1 MGLIEAAPR
10 GAPLLGHPR
19 VRGEEQAM
27 QRFAKR
33 GWCSAAGWGV
43 LLLTL
48 TASSGCA
55 NRDKTV
61 MRRVQEGE
69 FAKARVFL
77 EKGLEDRKSS
87 RSYMLER
94 MYLSMV
100 DLADGLP
107 DSAEQTVAEVYE
119 ILRTQGINKDR
130 TVASVVISED
140 VRFWKGEPFEQA
152 MMYYYIALQ
161 KALRGEW
168 DNARAAADGSLFLL
182 KSFGDNQKG
191 EDRTTEQIA
200 ADAAR
205 QDLEEAKYELYVRS
219 SDVAFDPTWRRWF
232 LGAQVLNNR
241 KNKPAGPLVYQL
253 RLKEKRGR

>member
-1 MGLIEAAPR
+1 
-10 GAPLLGHPR
+10 
-19 VRGEEQAM
+19 M
-27 QRFAKR
+27 QRPVMR
-33 GWCSAAGWGV
+33 GWCPKCARGV
-43 LLLTL
+43 LPLIVLA
-48 TASSGCA
+48 TASGCA
-55 NRDKTV
+55 NREKV
-61 MRRVQEGE
+61 IMRHVQEGE
-69 FAKARVFL
+69 FGEARVVL
-77 EKGLEDRKSS
+77 DKGLEHRKSS
-87 RSYMLER
+87 RNYMLER

-182 KSFGDNQKG
+182 KSFGENKKG
-191 EDRTTEQIA
+191 EDKTTEQIA

-205 QDLEEAKYELYVRS
+205 RDLEEAKYELYVRS
-219 SDVAFDPTWRRWF
+219 SDVTFDPTWRRWF
-232 LGAQVLNNR
+232 LAAQVLNNR
-241 KNKPAGPLVYQL
+241 KKKAAGPLVYQL
-253 RLKEKRGR
+253 RLKEKRGK